1 MNLATIK
8 KNSSVIETFTKI
20 NRRTKKNESIADY
33 YLDLYEDTLEN
44 LDIDSANLLTRS
56 DRVRKC
62 CKYWDID
69 YYKFQGVKDVLRT
82 NRCGDRFCDCCG
94 SAQAKQREEKYSP
107 FLDELAKKFDIYHIV
122 FTVPNPD
129 IEIVQ
134 STVSNM
140 YKAFSHFMRFFTGN
154 AKVKGVDFLQYGFV
168 GAIRAL
174 EITKSKVY
182 GNFHPHFHCLFIFK
196 KGVSSLMGKPRHVNS
211 YSFNNPDIKRVHKK
225 IEYGSPE
232 RFFTDFEIL
241 IQKVWRLCVEGE
253 KVNASNIDEMK
264 EGYSAIAEN
273 ACGKYHEVF
282 KYATKG
288 IFKDREE
295 GCIGNY
301 YDFVAMFYTLYKR
314 HVIQGYGILRAF
326 DFEEPAALEADEKY
340 NQVIA
345 TLRELEEPQRI
356 FEFLKQINDNI
367 SKQKRK
373 NIVYI
378 SRASINDLAGGD

>member
-8 KNSSVIETFTKI
+8 KDSSVTSTFDKI
-20 NRRTKKNESIADY
+20 NRRTKKNETIAEY
-33 YLDLYEDTLEN
+33 YVDLYEDTRDGLGLEN
-44 LDIDSANLLTRS
+44 DTLLSRADSIK
-56 DRVRKC
+56 KC

-82 NRCGDRFCDCCG
+82 NRCKDRFCDCCG
-94 SAQAKQREEKYSP
+94 SAQAKQREEKYTP

-122 FTVPNPD
+122 FTVPNPER
-129 IEIVQ
+129 EIVQ
-134 STVSNM
+134 STVSRM
-140 YKAFSHFMRFFTGN
+140 YKAFSHFIRFFTGN
-154 AKVKGVDFLQYGFV
+154 AKIKGVDFLQYGFV

-378 SRASINDLAGGD
+378 SRASINDLAGD

>member
-1 MNLATIK
+1 MNFATIK

-174 EITKSKVY
+174 EITKRVY
-182 GNFHPHFHCLFIFK
+182 LR
-196 KGVSSLMGKPRHVNS
+196 LW
-211 YSFNNPDIKRVHKK
+211 
-225 IEYGSPE
+225 GSPG
-232 RFFTDFEIL
+232 TSI
-241 IQKVWRLCVEGE
+241 
-253 KVNASNIDEMK
+253 
-264 EGYSAIAEN
+264 
-273 ACGKYHEVF
+273 
-282 KYATKG
+282 
-288 IFKDREE
+288 
-295 GCIGNY
+295 
-301 YDFVAMFYTLYKR
+301 
-314 HVIQGYGILRAF
+314 
-326 DFEEPAALEADEKY
+326 
-340 NQVIA
+340 
-345 TLRELEEPQRI
+345 RI
-356 FEFLKQINDNI
+356 
-367 SKQKRK
+367 R
-373 NIVYI
+373 
-378 SRASINDLAGGD
+378 SIIRI